1 MIAFLLVFIYMALII
16 PAYANAEELQQ
27 SETLSIQQAIERAQ
41 ENNPA
46 LRLAE
51 LETEKAQ
58 INRDDAA
65 DAVNWLPSEGVVT
78 TAFDLVVNSWQQS
91 EIGLTTAKRAEEAKK
106 DEIAKDV
113 ISAYA
118 AAVKNYNNLKSVEL
132 TLKNTKDQQLVRNI
146 ALNTG
151 WMSSFDYDSSWNG
164 TKQVEEG
171 YRAAELAY
179 EGSIADLRSLLGES
193 AGWTPVL
200 TSEAIITEHP
210 RKDLNIEIVSASS
223 ESVLVWTMEALL
235 DIEKSKENWYIKGV
249 SSEMKQINLDT
260 AKLNYEDA
268 KTTARTMVE
277 QMYYAIDTLEGQID
291 MAELKYNE
299 AMRQEELA
307 RLKYELGM
315 IPRISMV
322 PGADNLESAVL
333 AASQAKIDL
342 ENMKLELVGLK
353 AQYALL
359 TGAEVYSWTD
369 WIQ

>member
-268 KTTARTMVE
+268 KRTARTMVE

-359 TGAEVYSWTD
+359 TGAEVYSGTD